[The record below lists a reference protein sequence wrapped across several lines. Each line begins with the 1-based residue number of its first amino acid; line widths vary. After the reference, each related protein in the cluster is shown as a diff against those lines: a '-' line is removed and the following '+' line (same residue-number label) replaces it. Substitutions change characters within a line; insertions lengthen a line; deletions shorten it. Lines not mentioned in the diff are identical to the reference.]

1 MAFAV
6 LFYATEANTTSGT
19 HCPFMGY
26 PVAMA
31 LVQAGV
37 VDVGDSVSVDV
48 RGRMVEAEVVPLP
61 FYKKGMPQP
70 EKTK

>member
-1 MAFAV
+1 
-6 LFYATEANTTSGT
+6 
-19 HCPFMGY
+19 MGY

-37 VDVGDSVSVDV
+37 VEVGDSVSVDV